1 MALQVFGTSKTG
13 AGIIA
18 DLTTADD
25 CFVAAGVTVGSTNNI
40 AISGLGSDHTV
51 NIQGTVVGANRAVR
65 LGDNGLVDSE
75 ERLFIGENGYL
86 AGYAVDSGVVRISA
100 FGSIVENAGTISA
113 GVAGG
118 LAMFFDGTN
127 ASTQTVVRNSGLV
140 ESAGDGIVHFSSEKF
155 LIENS
160 GTIKAGEAAITDVG
174 AGTSVMQVINTGIII
189 GDVLLGAG
197 NDRFD
202 TRSGTFTGDLD
213 AGSGA
218 DTVLGSTRA
227 DRFDGGADNDTLN
240 GGAGNDRLDGGT
252 GVDKLQGD
260 AGNDT
265 FLVDVLGDLVIEAAN
280 GGSDTV
286 LASATYVLR
295 NNQSIEVL
303 ATVDAAAT
311 TAINLTGNNLAQT
324 IRGNAGNNVLVGGGG
339 NDKLLGGAGVDT
351 LEGQAGVDT
360 LTGGNGADKF
370 IFRQAGLNAVNA
382 DHIVDFAADDVL
394 RFDVASGS
402 GVLANGAFV
411 VGAAALDA
419 NDRFIYNNVAGQL
432 FFDADGNGAGAQ
444 ILVATLDNKF
454 GLAASDIFLF

>member
-1 MALQVFGTSKTG
+1 MALQVFGTSVTG
-13 AGIIA
+13 PGIIA

-40 AISGLGSDHTV
+40 AISGTGSNHTV
-51 NIQGTVVGANRAVR
+51 NIQGTVVGASRAVR
-65 LGDNGLVDSE
+65 LGDNGSVDTNAE
-75 ERLFIGENGYL
+75 LFIGASGYL
-86 AGYAVDSGVVRISA
+86 AGYSAGNGVVRIDASA
-100 FGSIVENAGTISA
+100 STIDNAGTIWAGNSG
-113 GVAGG
+113 GVAVTIAG
-118 LAMFFDGTN
+118 ASV
-127 ASTQTVVRNSGLV
+127 STQTELQNSGLI
-140 ESAGDGIVHFSSEKF
+140 EGASIGILHSASEKF

-160 GTIKAGEAAITDVG
+160 GTITSEDVAIDDVNAGD
-174 AGTSVMQVINTGIII
+174 SVMQVVNTGIII
-189 GDVLLGAG
+189 GDVLLGSG

-202 TRSGTFTGDLD
+202 TRSGTFKGELD
-213 AGSGA
+213 AGAGV
-218 DTVLGSTRA
+218 DTVFGSARA
-227 DRFDGGADNDTLN
+227 DRFDGGGDNDTLN

-252 GVDKLQGD
+252 GIDTLQGG

-295 NNQSIEVL
+295 NNQSIETL

-351 LEGQAGVDT
+351 LEGQAGIDT
-360 LTGGNGADKF
+360 LTGGNGADRF
-370 IFRQAGLNAVNA
+370 VFRQAGLNAVNA

-394 RFDVASGS
+394 RFDAASGS

-411 VGAAALDA
+411 VGTAALDA
-419 NDRFIYNNVAGQL
+419 NDRFIYNNVAGEL
-432 FFDADGNGAGAQ
+432 FFDADGNGAGAK